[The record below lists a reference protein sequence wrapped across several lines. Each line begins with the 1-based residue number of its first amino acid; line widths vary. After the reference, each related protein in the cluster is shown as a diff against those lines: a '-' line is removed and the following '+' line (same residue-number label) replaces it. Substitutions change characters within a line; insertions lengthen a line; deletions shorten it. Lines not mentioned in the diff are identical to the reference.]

1 MIFNTVAHTC
11 MHSLVNTLG
20 ESHKGVWVNKKLGR
34 MMGLSIC
41 KHILARKRRSRI
53 AETGSTSRMMQ
64 FKGFPKRKEK
74 KKQKNKCFL
83 KDF

>member
-41 KHILARKRRSRI
+41 KHIL
-53 AETGSTSRMMQ
+53 GSEE
-64 FKGFPKRKEK
+64 EK
-74 KKQKNKCFL
+74 QNSGNWFHIQN
-83 KDF
+83 DAV

>member
-11 MHSLVNTLG
+11 IHSLVNTLG

-41 KHILARKRRSRI
+41 KHIS
-53 AETGSTSRMMQ
+53 GSEE
-64 FKGFPKRKEK
+64 EK
-74 KKQKNKCFL
+74 QNSGKV
-83 KDF
+83 